1 MVQTL
6 GIGKRGKEWQG
17 ADGLESE
24 KDISLLA
31 DETQSIT
38 EDMCTVRFA
47 ER

>member
-1 MVQTL
+1 MQTL
-6 GIGKRGKEWQG
+6 GKGKRGKGWQG

-38 EDMCTVRFA
+38 EDMFTVRIV